1 MLARTP
7 TASKRARHQTNESER
22 PRGVEYEVVTEGPR
36 CLGAFGARTERAD
49 QSAPAL
55 ATSAHQNG
63 DSVERPG
70 SASAAREG
78 DGQDGAGG
86 YEGGVSEE
94 TGRCAGARRVQQVV
108 AAASV
113 AAGPLESLPSC
124 VTADAAHDLWM
135 RCEGMLHQCKESSA
149 SAVAAAAKAHRA
161 ADECRRCVCGY
172 RHAHV
177 VGCEWVSALMGMGL
191 L

>member
-7 TASKRARHQTNESER
+7 PASKRVRHQTNESER
-22 PRGVEYEVVTEGPR
+22 TRGGEYEVVTEGPR

-55 ATSAHQNG
+55 ATPAHQNG
-63 DSVERPG
+63 DSVERAG

-94 TGRCAGARRVQQVV
+94 MGGCAGARRVRQGV
-108 AAASV
+108 AATSV
-113 AAGPLESLPSC
+113 AAGSFEALPSC
-124 VTADAAHDLWM
+124 VTADGAQDMWM
-135 RCEGMLHQCKESSA
+135 RCEDMLRQCKESSA

-161 ADECRRCVCGY
+161 ADECRRCVRGY
-172 RHAHV
+172 GHAHV
-177 VGCEWVSALMGMGL
+177 VGREWV
-191 L
+191 